1 VGMLMNPAVWEVL
14 SWVATALG
22 FPLTLLA
29 ILLLLRQMRMEATS
43 RRLAALDALYSE
55 LDTHEARLARQFIY
69 DSPNDQLRWDY
80 LHSPGHEEA
89 RKRVEDTIASLER
102 VAYRIITNQIPSEDA
117 FQLYGGVMLSV
128 ANKVWVYIEDQRR
141 ERARSTVT
149 HHLVYRRFFESVVR
163 NWARRY
169 ARQMGKSRPSKRAG
183 TQAMLQEVFS
193 SQGHGQMGNPPSP
206 N

>member
-1 VGMLMNPAVWEVL
+1 MGMLTNPAFWEVL
-14 SWVATALG
+14 SWAATALV

-29 ILLLLRQMRMEATS
+29 ILLVLRQMHMDATS

-69 DSPNDQLRWDY
+69 DSSNEQLRWCY

-102 VAYRIITNQIPSEDA
+102 VAYRIITKQIPSEDA

-128 ANKVWVYIEDQRR
+128 ANKVWAYIEDQRR
-141 ERARSTVT
+141 ERAHSTVT

-163 NWARRY
+163 SWARRY
-169 ARQMGKSRPSKRAG
+169 ARQMEKSPKG

-193 SQGHGQMGNPPSP
+193 SQSQRPHG
-206 N
+206 